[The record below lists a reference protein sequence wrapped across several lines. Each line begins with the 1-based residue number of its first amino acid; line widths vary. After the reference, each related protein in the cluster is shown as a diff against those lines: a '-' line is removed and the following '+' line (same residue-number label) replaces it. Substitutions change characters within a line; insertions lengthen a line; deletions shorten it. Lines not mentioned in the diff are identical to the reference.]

1 MIQDQVHTIQLKNLY
16 CQAMVQMDLEN
27 LKETMINI
35 MNNQQHL
42 TQDQVLMTTNL
53 IMDLASHLAESKD
66 QKLSRII
73 QDQATTIQWLTKS
86 NLKLQV
92 PELSWTKLTRW

>member
-42 TQDQVLMTTNL
+42 TQDQVHMITSLLMDPPSYL
-53 IMDLASHLAESKD
+53 VESKG
-66 QKLSRII
+66 Q
-73 QDQATTIQWLTKS
+73 
-86 NLKLQV
+86 N
-92 PELSWTKLTRW
+92 